1 MFCFCLQSSLLKLQ
15 ALEVEGGSSLGP
27 SPEESPPALGS
38 KEQKSLCAP
47 AELVGREVRTK
58 AVCHSIPA
66 DENNPPGKNT
76 RMSTALTP
84 FHQVLRVSH

>member
-58 AVCHSIPA
+58 ALCHSIPA
-66 DENNPPGKNT
+66 DENNPPGT
-76 RMSTALTP
+76 TP
-84 FHQVLRVSH
+84 QDPVLLFLIKQGRVM